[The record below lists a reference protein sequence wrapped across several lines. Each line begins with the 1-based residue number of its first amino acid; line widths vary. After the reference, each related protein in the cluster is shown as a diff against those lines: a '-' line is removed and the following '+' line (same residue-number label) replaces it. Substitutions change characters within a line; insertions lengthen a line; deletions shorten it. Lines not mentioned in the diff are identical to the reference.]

1 MKQILICGF
10 FILCLQITVSAQ
22 RIPQVP
28 DSVRKKYRLNNPRP
42 AAVKALDLSA
52 LNQDSLIK
60 VKLVQLAYDN
70 PAFAVADA
78 NIRIAELEQ
87 KRANYSW
94 LSSLNAGAN
103 INEFVINNSP
113 AASFF
118 PKYNLGISI
127 PFNIISK
134 SKAEKKIAAQN
145 LIINNENKKEKLQVM
160 KTVVLSLYENYKE
173 KKELLRLQK
182 IGMDDD
188 YQAYLAAQKN
198 YADGSIELDEM
209 NRIYKSYVSEQG
221 KLITKEKELNIAVIQ
236 LEELIDMPLQAA
248 LAL

>member
-1 MKQILICGF
+1 MKQLLMAVFIILSS
-10 FILCLQITVSAQ
+10 QMVVKAQ

-28 DSVRKKYRLNNPRP
+28 DSVRKKYQLNNPRP
-42 AAVKALDLSA
+42 AAAKVIDLST

-60 VKLVQLAYDN
+60 IKLVRLASNN
-70 PAFAVADA
+70 PVLVAADA
-78 NIRIAELEQ
+78 GIRIAETEFD
-87 KRANYSW
+87 RAKYSW
-94 LSSLNAGAN
+94 LSSVSAGAN

-118 PKYNLGISI
+118 PKYNLGITI
-127 PFNIISK
+127 PLNIISK
-134 SKAEKKIAAQN
+134 TKSEKKIATQN
-145 LIINNENKKEKLQVM
+145 IIINTENKNERLRVM
-160 KTVVLSLYENYKE
+160 KTMVLSLYEEYKE

-209 NRIYKSYVSEQG
+209 NRIYKSYVNEQG

-236 LEELIDMPLQAA
+236 IEELINMPLQIA
-248 LAL
+248 LKL